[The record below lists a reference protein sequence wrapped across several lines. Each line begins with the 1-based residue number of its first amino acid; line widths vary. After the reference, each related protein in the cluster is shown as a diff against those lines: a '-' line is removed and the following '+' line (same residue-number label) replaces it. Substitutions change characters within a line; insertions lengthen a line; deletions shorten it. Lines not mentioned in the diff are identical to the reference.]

1 MRVKHLCEATP
12 RKLGRHMP
20 EATFVVKLDDFQGFI
35 VEQRYPET
43 LTLNEKTLNLIFY
56 EQQKESRENLSL
68 AEIEGLR
75 IAIFSSPQYPKWM
88 VCTILGAEED
98 FDFVTEGLSGSGR
111 LILALMNEDAESMN
125 LEEIVKA
132 GSILEKTSEEQKL
145 AEIFLT
151 PSSALLLERMQ
162 SEGVEKA
169 AKLSI
174 WLKNQVQDEVDLREA
189 MAPLMSTGVVAV
201 ELVGKTSE
209 MVFLVKDIFGY
220 RAPPVESI
228 KRASRTMPRIAG
240 RYKEYVASFFSPP
253 PPNKGY
259 NPTLSVNDPNSPIL
273 EDREKI
279 SHLLADSLN
288 YMVLDSLRAEPL
300 SASEISLKTALPE
313 SIVKKVLWSLESEK
327 VVVHFEEENI
337 WALLTNPRI
346 ESFIPE
352 YILPIIRKKVTEK
365 EITSQVARRHL
376 ELLIQNYGE
385 PE

>member
-1 MRVKHLCEATP
+1 
-12 RKLGRHMP
+12 MP
-20 EATFVVKLDDFQGFI
+20 EATFVVQLDDFQGFI

-43 LTLNEKTLNLIFY
+43 LTLNEKILNLIFY
-56 EQQKESRENLSL
+56 EQQKENKEDLSL

-75 IAIFSSPQYPKWM
+75 IAIFSSPQHPKRM
-88 VCTILGAEED
+88 VCTILGPEED
-98 FDFVTEGLSGSGR
+98 FDLVTDGLSGSGR
-111 LILALMNEDAESMN
+111 LILALMGEDTESVN

-132 GSILEKTSEEQKL
+132 GSILEKTNEEQKL

-162 SEGVEKA
+162 AEGVEKA

-189 MAPLMSTGVVAV
+189 MAPLMNSGVVSV

-228 KRASRTMPRIAG
+228 KRAALTMPGIAE
-240 RYKEYVASFFSPP
+240 RYKEYVTNFFSPP
-253 PPNKGY
+253 PPSKGY
-259 NPTLSVNDPNSPIL
+259 NPTVPVTDPNSPIL

-279 SHLLADSLN
+279 SRLLADSLN
-288 YMVLDSLRAEPL
+288 YMVLDSLRSEPL
-300 SASEISLKTALPE
+300 SASEVSLKTALPE

-327 VVVHFEEENI
+327 VVVHFVEEDV

-352 YILPIIRKKVTEK
+352 YILPVISKKVSEK

-376 ELLIQNYGE
+376 ELLIQNCGE
-385 PE
+385 AE